1 MIQDEPGM
9 LRQSASIVYSD
20 SCIGG
25 YRIMREVSA
34 YRYSSGVSW
43 QSGSAGEGDWTM
55 AIRMAHFG
63 LCVLLELY
71 IQLKPKLAPG
81 FSLETPTLSKPHC
94 PPTFIVNLSTRGTG
108 PQKRNFQETTKLF
121 RQWPHAVSPAV
132 RFEHKACSIDYISM
146 SWDRGWPWVCWST
159 QESCAE
165 HVRSLSLVCSE
176 TLSVENEGGHLQ
188 EWAVGL
194 GSRSG
199 RPKTEPV

>member
-43 QSGSAGEGDWTM
+43 QSGSAGERDWTM

-94 PPTFIVNLSTRGTG
+94 PPTFTVNLSTLGELGLRKETS
-108 PQKRNFQETTKLF
+108 KKSRNFSDNDLTPFFLN
-121 RQWPHAVSPAV
+121 
-132 RFEHKACSIDYISM
+132 
-146 SWDRGWPWVCWST
+146 
-159 QESCAE
+159 
-165 HVRSLSLVCSE
+165 SE
-176 TLSVENEGGHLQ
+176 IGT
-188 EWAVGL
+188 
-194 GSRSG
+194 
-199 RPKTEPV
+199 

>member
-20 SCIGG
+20 FCIGG

-94 PPTFIVNLSTRGTG
+94 PPTFTVNLSTRGTG
-108 PQKRNFQETTKLF
+108 PQKRNFQEITKFSDNDLTPF
-121 RQWPHAVSPAV
+121 PQQWHLNIKPVALITLPWAGTEDGLGFVEVHRRAVL
-132 RFEHKACSIDYISM
+132 SM
-146 SWDRGWPWVCWST
+146 SG
-159 QESCAE
+159 A
-165 HVRSLSLVCSE
+165 LSLVCSE